1 MDAVAIEC
9 GFYPSFWKIFLRDPV
24 LAWRTWA
31 GPYLAAQYRLL
42 GPGSDWNKAREVCYT
57 GYKERLHCVRHTE
70 EKMLDRPDIRRRR
83 KAVIFKVFGLSVA
96 ITGIVALRI
105 WKNGH
110 VVR

>member
-1 MDAVAIEC
+1 
-9 GFYPSFWKIFLRDPV
+9 
-24 LAWRTWA
+24 
-31 GPYLAAQYRLL
+31 
-42 GPGSDWNKAREVCYT
+42 
-57 GYKERLHCVRHTE
+57 
-70 EKMLDRPDIRRRR
+70 MLDRPDIRRRR